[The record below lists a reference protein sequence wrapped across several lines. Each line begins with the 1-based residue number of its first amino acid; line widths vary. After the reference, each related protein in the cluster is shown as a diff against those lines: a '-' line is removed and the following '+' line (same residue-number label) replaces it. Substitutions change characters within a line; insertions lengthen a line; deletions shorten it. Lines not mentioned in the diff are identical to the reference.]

1 MKVKVLTKFRDRTAD
16 LKLRK
21 PGEIIEVTKDRAEK
35 LKGLELV
42 TDYQEPKKATS
53 KMAAEQAVIFM
64 PEGLK
69 LRGDTVLSTVCETH
83 IKLSVQTAQGKTV

>member
-1 MKVKVLTKFRDRTAD
+1 MKVKVVTKFRDRTAD

-53 KMAAEQAVIFM
+53 KTAAE
-64 PEGLK
+64 
-69 LRGDTVLSTVCETH
+69 
-83 IKLSVQTAQGKTV
+83 

>member
-1 MKVKVLTKFRDRTAD
+1 MKVKVLTKFRDQTAG

-21 PGEIIEVTKDRAEK
+21 PGDIIEVTKDRAEK

-53 KMAAEQAVIFM
+53 KTAAE
-64 PEGLK
+64 
-69 LRGDTVLSTVCETH
+69 
-83 IKLSVQTAQGKTV
+83 

>member
-53 KMAAEQAVIFM
+53 KTAA
-64 PEGLK
+64 K
-69 LRGDTVLSTVCETH
+69 
-83 IKLSVQTAQGKTV
+83 

>member
-1 MKVKVLTKFRDRTAD
+1 MASGLFMKKRKEEPMKVKVLTKFRDRTAD

-53 KMAAEQAVIFM
+53 KMAAE
-64 PEGLK
+64 
-69 LRGDTVLSTVCETH
+69 
-83 IKLSVQTAQGKTV
+83 